1 MLQRCRSLRVFF
13 ALLCA
18 VPLAAAPA
26 AATQPPPL
34 VTQGDPDRGIAP
46 CSGCHQPNGGG
57 SEEGAA
63 ARLAA
68 IGEQYIVDQIENFR
82 NGNRNHPIMTPWAK
96 N

>member
-1 MLQRCRSLRVFF
+1 MLRQRHFPLIFL
-13 ALLCA
+13 AILCA
-18 VPLAAAPA
+18 VQPVYAQTTDAEPPA
-26 AATQPPPL
+26 L
-34 VTQGDPDRGIAP
+34 VTEGDPDRGIAP

-57 SEEGAA
+57 SEAGAA